1 MGRGREVGPASRYQ
15 QDLLVVSIQCYSSSY
30 SASRKRSPVEQDSI
44 CMHIYV
50 YFSMRLGQV
59 AVASASPRATYD
71 VIDATPSPASVKDV
85 YCATVYDRG
94 GPRVA
99 VTVSST
105 AKHDIRDGG
114 YICFFSCTLHFHLNY
129 SCGITWC
136 NRLRKVSGA
145 ARRGSE
151 KMRSRL
157 AVAEKRKLEIA
168 CRIPRTTWS
177 RRLSPASFPQLQQ
190 VEEVAS
196 SLVAVLSR
204 CSAGERIGER
214 SPPAPQSTSCVDS
227 PPNLRS
233 ALQAPT

>member
-15 QDLLVVSIQCYSSSY
+15 HNLLAIPIRCYSSSY

-50 YFSMRLGQV
+50 YFSMWLGQV

-114 YICFFSCTLHFHLNY
+114 YICFFFVHS
-129 SCGITWC
+129 
-136 NRLRKVSGA
+136 
-145 ARRGSE
+145 
-151 KMRSRL
+151 
-157 AVAEKRKLEIA
+157 
-168 CRIPRTTWS
+168 
-177 RRLSPASFPQLQQ
+177 SFPFELLLRYYLVQS
-190 VEEVAS
+190 AS
-196 SLVAVLSR
+196 KGVRRREAGLGKNAKPFGGGRKKKIGDCLSY
-204 CSAGERIGER
+204 SAY
-214 SPPAPQSTSCVDS
+214 
-227 PPNLRS
+227 NLE
-233 ALQAPT
+233 